1 MRLSGQPEPAV
12 YERNAV
18 GDQTVKLRSGD
29 RNSSRDRAWCIGMTA
44 LGAVMDSITNGIVD
58 STHICYLC

>member
-1 MRLSGQPEPAV
+1 MHEL
-12 YERNAV
+12 NAV

-29 RNSSRDRAWCIGMTA
+29 RNSSCDRAWCTGMTA

-58 STHICYLC
+58 WTHISPYC